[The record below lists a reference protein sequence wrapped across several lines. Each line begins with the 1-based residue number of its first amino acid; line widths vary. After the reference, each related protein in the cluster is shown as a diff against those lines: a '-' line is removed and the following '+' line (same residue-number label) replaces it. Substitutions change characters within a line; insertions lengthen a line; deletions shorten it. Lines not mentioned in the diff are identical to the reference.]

1 MIKTKKILIILF
13 IFSILTLPAFSLA
26 AWTPGNPLVPCGI
39 ADSAGKITACDFN
52 ALMTLVNNVITFILY
67 YMAIPIAAIM
77 FAYAGFL
84 LVTAGG
90 EAAGARTKA
99 KSIFT
104 NAVIGL
110 ILAVACWLIIKLILT
125 ILGWNGAW
133 IGF

>member
-1 MIKTKKILIILF
+1 MALI
-13 IFSILTLPAFSLA
+13 
-26 AWTPGNPLVPCGI
+26 
-39 ADSAGKITACDFN
+39 
-52 ALMTLVNNVITFILY
+52 NNVINFILY
-67 YMAIPIAAIM
+67 FMAIPIAAIM

-84 LVTAGG
+84 MVTAGG

-110 ILAVACWLIIKLILT
+110 VLAAACWLIIKLVLNVV
-125 ILGWNGAW
+125 GYNGAW